1 MTITS
6 NIASLIARQSTEQAT
21 QLLTRSQARLSS
33 GLRLNTAADDP
44 AALSLSEQLTSRISS
59 LTQSNRNVSDG
70 VSYLQVG
77 EGALQDVTNSLQ
89 RIRELAVQA
98 ANATN
103 SQQDRNFL
111 QQEVSQRIA
120 EVTRV
125 LDDTNFNGNKLF
137 DSQAVDRT
145 FAGGDTANEQ
155 QQIIELLQRSLLEQS
170 EQLIQTYFGLAASNA
185 NLEIIL
191 EDDIEGA
198 SAFVTGTAT
207 NVELHIDVNEAI
219 NVGLG
224 YPNDTLDNLIAH
236 EMVHAVMLA
245 TTNLFSF
252 DRWFS
257 EGTAEFLPGGDLRVD
272 VLDGPGLN
280 GQTISSD
287 DIVNNIDNIR
297 TSFGGSNLDY
307 ATAYTAVRY
316 LHDISGGD
324 GVRDVLGYLSADPT
338 RTLDDYFT
346 NIQPAGITS
355 VDDFVTDFRANG
367 AAFIDANIDLAD
379 SIADIGG
386 IGGNDADGGTRD
398 TSFSNTVPD
407 IDNPTTDPL
416 FGFNE
421 TFPDPLQVVEQTG
434 SSLVFQVGAN
444 AGDYITITGSGLT
457 SESIGIAD
465 LDVSLDAEA
474 VITAIDAVLDR
485 VNAER
490 SNFGALIGRFD
501 THRITQETIIENDA
515 STRSRIRDADFAAET
530 ANLSRASILQQAGVA
545 IIGQANALPE
555 FALALLN

>member
-1 MTITS
+1 MTINS

-21 QLLTRSQARLSS
+21 LLLTRSQTRLSS

-44 AALSLSEQLTSRISS
+44 AALSLSERLTSRISS

-77 EGALQDVTNSLQ
+77 DGALQDVTNSLQ

-98 ANATN
+98 VNSTN
-103 SQQDRNFL
+103 SQADRDSL
-111 QQEVSQRIA
+111 QLEVDQGVQ
-120 EVTRV
+120 EVTRI
-125 LDDTNFNGNKLF
+125 LDETNFNGNKLF
-137 DSQAVDRT
+137 DSASATRT
-145 FAGGDTANEQ
+145 FAGGDNAQEQ
-155 QQIIELLQRSLLEQS
+155 QQIIDLLQRSLLEQS
-170 EQLIQTYFGLAASNA
+170 EQLIQTHYGLAASNA

-198 SAFVTGTAT
+198 SAFVTGSAT
-207 NVELHIDVNEAI
+207 NVELHIDINEAI
-219 NVGLG
+219 GVGLG
-224 YPNDTLDNLIAH
+224 FPNDTLDNLIAH

-245 TTNLFSF
+245 TTNLNSF
-252 DRWFS
+252 DLWFS

-272 VLDGPGLN
+272 ILDGPTLN
-280 GQTISSD
+280 GQTISPD

-316 LHDISGGD
+316 LHDISGGN
-324 GVRDVLGYLSADPT
+324 GIPDVLGYLSTDPS

-346 NIQPAGITS
+346 DIQPAGITT
-355 VDDFVTDFRANG
+355 VDDFVADFRVNG
-367 AAFIDANIDLAD
+367 AAFINTNIDLSD

-398 TSFSNTVPD
+398 TSFGGTVPD

-421 TFPDPLQVVEQTG
+421 IFPDPLEVIETAG
-434 SSLVFQVGAN
+434 SSLLFQVGAN
-444 AGDYITITGSGLT
+444 AGDYITIIGSGLT
-457 SESIGIAD
+457 SDSIGIAD
-465 LDVSLDAEA
+465 LDVSADAGS
-474 VITAIDAVLDR
+474 VISSIDTILDR

-501 THRITQETIIENDA
+501 SHRITQEVIIENDS
-515 STRSRIRDADFAAET
+515 STRSRIRDADFAVET

-545 IIGQANALPE
+545 IISQANALPE